1 MKLIVLTLLL
11 TISSLFAGKL
21 VLTGT
26 VVSNNQ
32 KMIPI
37 RYMGYVKK
45 VNFELGDRVEREDT
59 LFELESAEFDMMEA
73 QADLALAHARLMLET
88 FSSRSYRI
96 KKDKENLERHKKSF
110 SKQTFNTRLLDLQE
124 LADNADRAVEA
135 MQVTIEQA
143 SEKVKQFATIGGYLK
158 MPAPNNGILVDKR
171 IRVGDMVMPG
181 MLAMIIVDMDNLE
194 IQAEVSESDLKYV
207 RRNKVVDVSIPSLNY
222 KASGYIKA
230 IVPSA
235 NPMAHTFKI
244 RIHFEKTNDMVFPGM
259 YAKVHVDLTDEIA
272 RKIR

>member
-1 MKLIVLTLLL
+1 MKLIILVLI
-11 TISSLFAGKL
+11 TISSLFGGKL

-26 VVSNNQ
+26 VISNNQ

-45 VNFELGDRVEREDT
+45 VNFEVGDKVEREDI
-59 LFELESAEFDMMEA
+59 LFELESAEFDIMEA
-73 QADLALAHARLMLET
+73 QADLALAHGRLMLES

-96 KKDKENLERHKKSF
+96 KKDKNNLIRDRKSF
-110 SKQTFNTRLLDLQE
+110 TKQTFNTRLLDLQE

-143 SEKVKQFATIGGYLK
+143 SEKVKQFASIGGYLK
-158 MPAPNNGILVDKR
+158 MPAPNDGIIVDKR

-181 MLAMIIVDMDNLE
+181 MLAMIIVDMDHLE

-207 RRNKVVDVSIPSLNY
+207 RKNKVVDIEVPSLNY

-259 YAKVHVDLTDEIA
+259 YAKVRVDLTDEIA
-272 RKIR
+272 GKIR